1 MSLRLREDSR
11 RGRRQREMLWAAS
24 DIFAAFGHDLAN
36 MQMIA
41 ESAGVTKATLYAHF
55 GDKAQLFRAVIEY
68 WMEELP
74 EPSLPCAVNGELRTC
89 LDVVARELLQQS
101 MHPAF
106 LALTNILLRS
116 NWVPQKRWRQRY
128 HPYQAYLKKRSANLP
143 VAATLGAALANSC
156 CSRSVTWTP
165 VPARL
170 RISHAS
176 PRRWSCLSRLT
187 LEPGSQGCTTD
198 ELIKPEA
205 PQSRAAEA
213 YCKAFVVMARFWAT
227 TCLWLTSLCRWL
239 VSRKHFQYLSM

>member
-24 DIFAAFGHDLAN
+24 DIFAAFGYDLAN

-41 ESAGVTKATLYAHF
+41 ESAGVTKATLYAYF

-68 WMEELP
+68 WMEALP

-128 HPYQAYLKKRSANLP
+128 HPYQAYLEKALGQSARCRDPGRGAGQFLLLAVGNLDP
-143 VAATLGAALANSC
+143 GTS
-156 CSRSVTWTP
+156 TP
-165 VPARL
+165 
-170 RISHAS
+170 
-176 PRRWSCLSRLT
+176 
-187 LEPGSQGCTTD
+187 TD
-198 ELIKPEA
+198 
-205 PQSRAAEA
+205 QSRIAAAVELFIQA
-213 YCKAFVVMARFWAT
+213 YA
-227 TCLWLTSLCRWL
+227 
-239 VSRKHFQYLSM
+239 